1 MDDLILVGELF
12 TEEHLAEMVS
22 HPDFS
27 LGVDGYTSVDKG
39 PLSEVTMSQHPYSG
53 HIEYLAHHVR
63 EMKTISLET
72 AIHKMAAKPAKRFGI
87 KKRGVLKEGNFADI
101 VVFNPTNV
109 RTKSTVQ
116 QPRAYPEG
124 IQLVVVNGAI
134 AVKDGEHSGSMTGKV
149 LRRN

>member
-1 MDDLILVGELF
+1 
-12 TEEHLAEMVS
+12 
-22 HPDFS
+22 
-27 LGVDGYTSVDKG
+27 
-39 PLSEVTMSQHPYSG
+39 MSQHPYSG

-101 VVFNPTNV
+101 VVFDPANV

-134 AVKDGEHSGSMTGKV
+134 AIKNGEHSGSKTGKV
-149 LRRN
+149 LRRR